1 MSYLVMIRLSKLKRN
16 RMMLVKINRSIVLVL
31 FLTSLEAFAVER
43 SKTKD
48 CVSYDSE
55 EQEKAPVQK
64 VGELEDVGVLFN
76 SKITTYTKRGEFEG
90 LIHQKATHEGLDL
103 FNDNREI
110 VDVPVRASASGE
122 VVYVRKGCN
131 ESGQFNRNTNIAE
144 CGAGWG
150 NHIVIKHTRGLYT
163 RYAHLRADSIFSL
176 VGEKIDSGAIIGLMG
191 NSGRSEGRHLHF
203 EIGMINNKFNK
214 CEPSQSFNLVFD
226 PRNFGI

>member
-1 MSYLVMIRLSKLKRN
+1 MLSKIQI
-16 RMMLVKINRSIVLVL
+16 VIVLVL
-31 FLTSLEAFAVER
+31 SLSALEIFAGER
-43 SKTKD
+43 PKIKV
-48 CVSYDSE
+48 CGSYDSE

-64 VGELEDVGVLFN
+64 VGELEDVRVLFN

-131 ESGQFNRNTNIAE
+131 ESSQFNRNRNLSE

-150 NHIVIKHTRGLYT
+150 NHIVIKHNARLYT
-163 RYAHLRADSIFSL
+163 RYAHLRAEGIYTL
-176 VGEKIDSGAIIGLMG
+176 VGDNIDSGSSIGLMG

-203 EIGMINNKFNK
+203 EIGTLNGKFNE
-214 CEPSQSFNLVFD
+214 CAPSQSFDLVFD